1 MKAAAAYMG
10 PIGLEHFFDAF
21 SLTCKRDVR
30 EAAAVALDIPLQEI
44 QPNLVVQRP
53 YAESF
58 HLFPICVPEAT
69 PTKRVKRSKEGDSLA
84 NDAAVGSGDVKV
96 EPHSSAESE
105 SSSSASNS
113 DVSSEDG
120 SSEESD
126 LDKFEEAF
134 GEFGKLSRH

>member
-1 MKAAAAYMG
+1 MG

-30 EAAAVALDIPLQEI
+30 EAAAEVLDIPLQEEI
-44 QPNLVVQRP
+44 QSDLVVRRP

-58 HLFPICVPEAT
+58 HLFPICVPEAP

-96 EPHSSAESE
+96 ETASSAESE

-113 DVSSEDG
+113 DISSEDG

-134 GEFGKLSRH
+134 GEFVELARGP